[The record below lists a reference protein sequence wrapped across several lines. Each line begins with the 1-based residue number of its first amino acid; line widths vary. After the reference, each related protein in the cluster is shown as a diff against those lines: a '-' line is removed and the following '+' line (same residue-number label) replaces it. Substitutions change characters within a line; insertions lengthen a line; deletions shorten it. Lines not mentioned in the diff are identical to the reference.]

1 MILRVKPGILKGM
14 SENGPVLPPEVY
26 RRRRIVAVIALLAVI
41 LLLVAGVTSMVG
53 MINGKKDATVASTA
67 TASGAPFQSFSARPS
82 ETASATP
89 SASAAASATA
99 SASASATA
107 SATPSVTASAA
118 PTASVTPTAATTP
131 VATPTAAT
139 PTAPAPAPSVTT
151 AAVAAACTA
160 NDLKVTVTP
169 AKRTFAAGEQ
179 VSFHVTYTNSSKTP
193 CAVGGE
199 GANTGVDLNI
209 TSGAAQVYTRSLC
222 AATAVQKAEVAAG
235 AEGAT
240 DLAWDRK
247 INVLGCS
254 SASTAQKG
262 SYWAAVTVNGVSS
275 APVNF
280 IIQ

>member
-1 MILRVKPGILKGM
+1 MNLRVKPGILKGM

-89 SASAAASATA
+89 SASATASATA
-99 SASASATA
+99 SASASV
-107 SATPSVTASAA
+107 TPSVTASAA
-118 PTASVTPTAATTP
+118 PTASATT
-131 VATPTAAT
+131 ATPVVTLT
-139 PTAPAPAPSVTT
+139 TPAPAPSVTT
-151 AAVAAACTA
+151 AAVVAACTA

-199 GANTGVDLNI
+199 GTNTGVDLNI

-222 AATAVQKAEVAAG
+222 AATAVQKSEVAAG

-262 SYWAAVTVNGVSS
+262 SYWATATVNGVTS
-275 APVNF
+275 AQVNF
-280 IIQ
+280 VIQ

>member
-1 MILRVKPGILKGM
+1 MNLRVKPGILKGM

-26 RRRRIVAVIALLAVI
+26 RRRRIVAVIALLAII

-67 TASGAPFQSFSARPS
+67 TASGAPFQSFSARPT

-89 SASAAASATA
+89 SASATASATA

-118 PTASVTPTAATTP
+118 PTASVTTAAATPAATTP
-131 VATPTAAT
+131 AAT

-151 AAVAAACTA
+151 AAVVAACTA

-222 AATAVQKAEVAAG
+222 AATAVQKSEVAAG

-262 SYWAAVTVNGVSS
+262 SYWATATVNGVTS
-275 APVNF
+275 AQVNF
-280 IIQ
+280 VIQ

>member
-1 MILRVKPGILKGM
+1 M

-26 RRRRIVAVIALLAVI
+26 RRRRIVAVVALLAVI
-41 LLLVAGVTSMVG
+41 LLLVAGVTSIVG
-53 MINGKKDATVASTA
+53 MINNKKDATVASTA
-67 TASGAPFQSFSARPS
+67 TATGAPFQSFSARPS
-82 ETASATP
+82 ETASASASASASPSASPSETATKSASPNATETKAAETKSPEAKPSEAKTAQATPSATP
-89 SASAAASATA
+89 SASAAG
-99 SASASATA
+99 
-107 SATPSVTASAA
+107 V
-118 PTASVTPTAATTP
+118 V
-131 VATPTAAT
+131 
-139 PTAPAPAPSVTT
+139 
-151 AAVAAACTA
+151 AACTA

-199 GANTGVDLNI
+199 GTNTGVDLNI

-262 SYWAAVTVNGVSS
+262 SYWAAATVNGVTS

-280 IIQ
+280 VIQ

>member
-1 MILRVKPGILKGM
+1 MNLRVKPGILKSM

-26 RRRRIVAVIALLAVI
+26 RRRRIVAVIALLAII

-67 TASGAPFQSFSARPS
+67 TPSGAPFQSFSARPS

-89 SASAAASATA
+89 SASATA
-99 SASASATA
+99 SASASA

-118 PTASVTPTAATTP
+118 PTASVTTAA
-131 VATPTAAT
+131 ATPAAT
-139 PTAPAPAPSVTT
+139 PTTPAPTPSVTT
-151 AAVAAACTA
+151 AAAVAACTA

-169 AKRTFAAGEQ
+169 AKRVFAAGEQ

-199 GANTGVDLNI
+199 GTNTGVDLKI

-222 AATAVQKAEVAAG
+222 AATAVQKSEVAAG

>member
-1 MILRVKPGILKGM
+1 M

-26 RRRRIVAVIALLAVI
+26 RRRRIVAVIALLAII

-89 SASAAASATA
+89 SASATASATATA
-99 SASASATA
+99 SASASV
-107 SATPSVTASAA
+107 TPSVTASVA
-118 PTASVTPTAATTP
+118 PTASATTATP
-131 VATPTAAT
+131 VATPTT
-139 PTAPAPAPSVTT
+139 PAPTPSVTT

-222 AATAVQKAEVAAG
+222 AATAVQKSEVAAG

-262 SYWAAVTVNGVSS
+262 SYWATATVNGVTS
-275 APVNF
+275 AQVNF
-280 IIQ
+280 VIQ

>member
-1 MILRVKPGILKGM
+1 M

-26 RRRRIVAVIALLAVI
+26 RRRRIVAVVALLAVI
-41 LLLVAGVTSMVG
+41 LLLVAGVTSIVG
-53 MINGKKDATVASTA
+53 MINNKKDATVASTA
-67 TASGAPFQSFSARPS
+67 TATGAPFQSFSARPS
-82 ETASATP
+82 ETASA
-89 SASAAASATA
+89 SASASATA

-107 SATPSVTASAA
+107 SATSSVTASAA
-118 PTASVTPTAATTP
+118 PTASVTTAAATPAVTTP
-131 VATPTAAT
+131 AAT
-139 PTAPAPAPSVTT
+139 PTTPAPAPSVTT
-151 AAVAAACTA
+151 AAVVAACTA

-209 TSGAAQVYTRSLC
+209 TSGSAQVYTRSLC
-222 AATAVQKAEVAAG
+222 TATTLPKAEVAAG

-254 SASTAQKG
+254 AASNAQKG
-262 SYWAAVTVNGVSS
+262 SYWATATVNGVTSTQ
-275 APVNF
+275 VNF
-280 IIQ
+280 VIQ

>member
-1 MILRVKPGILKGM
+1 M

-89 SASAAASATA
+89 SASATASATA

-118 PTASVTPTAATTP
+118 PTASVTPTTAN
-131 VATPTAAT
+131 TPTAT
-139 PTAPAPAPSVTT
+139 PTAPAPTPSVTT
-151 AAVAAACTA
+151 AAVVAACTA

-235 AEGAT
+235 AEAAT

-262 SYWAAVTVNGVSS
+262 SYWATATVNGVSS

>member
-1 MILRVKPGILKGM
+1 MNLRVKPGILKGM

-26 RRRRIVAVIALLAVI
+26 RRRRIVAVIALLAII

-89 SASAAASATA
+89 SASATASATATA
-99 SASASATA
+99 SASASVP
-107 SATPSVTASAA
+107 PSVTASVA
-118 PTASVTPTAATTP
+118 PTASATTATP
-131 VATPTAAT
+131 VATPTT
-139 PTAPAPAPSVTT
+139 PAPTPSVTT
-151 AAVAAACTA
+151 AAAVAACTA

-222 AATAVQKAEVAAG
+222 AATAVQKSEVAAG

-262 SYWAAVTVNGVSS
+262 SYWATATVNGVTS
-275 APVNF
+275 AQVNF
-280 IIQ
+280 VIQ

>member
-26 RRRRIVAVIALLAVI
+26 RRRRIVAVIALLAII

-89 SASAAASATA
+89 SASATASATA

-118 PTASVTPTAATTP
+118 PTASVTTAAATPAATTP
-131 VATPTAAT
+131 AAT

>member
-89 SASAAASATA
+89 SASATASATA
-99 SASASATA
+99 SASATATASASA

-118 PTASVTPTAATTP
+118 PTASATT
-131 VATPTAAT
+131 ATPAAT
-139 PTAPAPAPSVTT
+139 PTTPAPTPSVTT

-262 SYWAAVTVNGVSS
+262 SYWASATVNGVSS

>member
-1 MILRVKPGILKGM
+1 MNLRVKPGILKGM

-26 RRRRIVAVIALLAVI
+26 RRRRIVAVITLLAII

-89 SASAAASATA
+89 SASATASATATA
-99 SASASATA
+99 SASASV
-107 SATPSVTASAA
+107 TPSVTASAA
-118 PTASVTPTAATTP
+118 PTASATTATP
-131 VATPTAAT
+131 VATPTT
-139 PTAPAPAPSVTT
+139 PAPTPSVTT
-151 AAVAAACTA
+151 AAAVAACTA
-160 NDLKVTVTP
+160 NDLKVTITP

-222 AATAVQKAEVAAG
+222 AATAVQKSEVAAG

-262 SYWAAVTVNGVSS
+262 SYWATATVNGVTS
-275 APVNF
+275 AQVNF
-280 IIQ
+280 VIQ

>member
-1 MILRVKPGILKGM
+1 VNLRVKPGILKGM

-26 RRRRIVAVIALLAVI
+26 RRRRIVAVIALLAII

-89 SASAAASATA
+89 SASATASATATA
-99 SASASATA
+99 SASASV
-107 SATPSVTASAA
+107 TPSVTASAA
-118 PTASVTPTAATTP
+118 PTASATTATP
-131 VATPTAAT
+131 VATPTT
-139 PTAPAPAPSVTT
+139 PAPTPSVTT
-151 AAVAAACTA
+151 AAAVAACTA

-199 GANTGVDLNI
+199 GANTGVDLKI

-222 AATAVQKAEVAAG
+222 AATAVQKSEVAAG

-262 SYWAAVTVNGVSS
+262 SYWATATVNGVTS
-275 APVNF
+275 AQVNF
-280 IIQ
+280 VIQ

>member
-1 MILRVKPGILKGM
+1 MNLRVKPGILKGM

-89 SASAAASATA
+89 SASATASATATA
-99 SASASATA
+99 SASASV
-107 SATPSVTASAA
+107 TPSVTASAA
-118 PTASVTPTAATTP
+118 PTASATTATP
-131 VATPTAAT
+131 VATPTT
-139 PTAPAPAPSVTT
+139 PAPTPSVTT
-151 AAVAAACTA
+151 AAVVAACTA

-222 AATAVQKAEVAAG
+222 AATAVQKSEVAAG
-235 AEGAT
+235 AEGAA

-262 SYWAAVTVNGVSS
+262 SYWATATVNGVSS
-275 APVNF
+275 AQVNF
-280 IIQ
+280 VIQ

>member
-1 MILRVKPGILKGM
+1 MNLRVKPGILKGM

-89 SASAAASATA
+89 SASATASATA

-118 PTASVTPTAATTP
+118 PTASVTPTTATTP
-131 VATPTAAT
+131 AAT
-139 PTAPAPAPSVTT
+139 PTAPAPTPSVTNA
-151 AAVAAACTA
+151 AAVAACTA

-209 TSGAAQVYTRSLC
+209 TSGAAQVNTRSLC

-262 SYWAAVTVNGVSS
+262 SYWASATVNGVTS

-280 IIQ
+280 VIQ

>member
-89 SASAAASATA
+89 SASATASATA

-131 VATPTAAT
+131 AAT
-139 PTAPAPAPSVTT
+139 PTAPASTPSVTN
-151 AAVAAACTA
+151 AAVVAACTA

-199 GANTGVDLNI
+199 GANTGVDLKI

-235 AEGAT
+235 AEAAT

-262 SYWAAVTVNGVSS
+262 SYWATATVNGVSS
-275 APVNF
+275 AQVNF
-280 IIQ
+280 VIQ

>member
-1 MILRVKPGILKGM
+1 MNLRVKPGILKGM

-67 TASGAPFQSFSARPS
+67 TPSGAPFQSFSARPS

-89 SASAAASATA
+89 SASATASATA
-99 SASASATA
+99 SASA

-118 PTASVTPTAATTP
+118 PTASVTTAAATPAATTP
-131 VATPTAAT
+131 AAT
-139 PTAPAPAPSVTT
+139 PTAPAPTPSVTT
-151 AAVAAACTA
+151 AAAVAACTA

-169 AKRTFAAGEQ
+169 AKRVFAAGEQ

-209 TSGAAQVYTRSLC
+209 TSGSAQVYTRSLC
-222 AATAVQKAEVAAG
+222 AATAVQKSEVAAG

-262 SYWAAVTVNGVSS
+262 SYWASATVNGVSS

>member
-1 MILRVKPGILKGM
+1 MNLRVKPGILKSM

-67 TASGAPFQSFSARPS
+67 TPSGAPFQSFSARPS

-89 SASAAASATA
+89 SASATASATA
-99 SASASATA
+99 SASA

-118 PTASVTPTAATTP
+118 PTASATTATP
-131 VATPTAAT
+131 VATPTTPAPT
-139 PTAPAPAPSVTT
+139 PTTPAPSVTT
-151 AAVAAACTA
+151 AAAVAACTA

-222 AATAVQKAEVAAG
+222 AATAVQKSEVAAG

>member
-1 MILRVKPGILKGM
+1 MNLRVKPGILKGM

-26 RRRRIVAVIALLAVI
+26 RRRRIVAVIALLAII

-89 SASAAASATA
+89 SASATASATATA
-99 SASASATA
+99 SASASV
-107 SATPSVTASAA
+107 TPSVTASAA
-118 PTASVTPTAATTP
+118 PTASATTATP
-131 VATPTAAT
+131 VATPTT
-139 PTAPAPAPSVTT
+139 PAPIPSVTT
-151 AAVAAACTA
+151 AAVVAACTA

-199 GANTGVDLNI
+199 GANTGVDLSI

-222 AATAVQKAEVAAG
+222 AATAVQKSEVAAG

-262 SYWAAVTVNGVSS
+262 SYWASATVNGVSS

-280 IIQ
+280 VIQ

>member
-1 MILRVKPGILKGM
+1 MNLRVKPGILKGM

-26 RRRRIVAVIALLAVI
+26 RRRRIVAVIALLAII

-89 SASAAASATA
+89 SASATASATATA
-99 SASASATA
+99 SASASV
-107 SATPSVTASAA
+107 TPSVTASVA
-118 PTASVTPTAATTP
+118 PTASATTATP
-131 VATPTAAT
+131 VATPTT
-139 PTAPAPAPSVTT
+139 PAPTPSVTT
-151 AAVAAACTA
+151 AAAVAACTA
-160 NDLKVTVTP
+160 NDLKVTITP

-222 AATAVQKAEVAAG
+222 AATAVQKSEVAAG

-262 SYWAAVTVNGVSS
+262 SYWATATVNGVTS
-275 APVNF
+275 AQVNF
-280 IIQ
+280 VIQ

>member
-1 MILRVKPGILKGM
+1 M

-26 RRRRIVAVIALLAVI
+26 RRRRIVAVIALLAII

-53 MINGKKDATVASTA
+53 MINGKKEATVASTA

-89 SASAAASATA
+89 SASATASATATA
-99 SASASATA
+99 SASASV
-107 SATPSVTASAA
+107 TPSVTASAA
-118 PTASVTPTAATTP
+118 PTASATTATP
-131 VATPTAAT
+131 VATPTT
-139 PTAPAPAPSVTT
+139 PAPTPSVTT
-151 AAVAAACTA
+151 AAVVAACTA

-222 AATAVQKAEVAAG
+222 AATAVQKSEVAAG

-262 SYWAAVTVNGVSS
+262 SYWATATVNGVTS
-275 APVNF
+275 AQVNF
-280 IIQ
+280 VIQ

>member
-1 MILRVKPGILKGM
+1 M

-82 ETASATP
+82 ETASAIP
-89 SASAAASATA
+89 SASATA
-99 SASASATA
+99 SASASASA
-107 SATPSVTASAA
+107 SVTPSVTASAA
-118 PTASVTPTAATTP
+118 PTASATTATP
-131 VATPTAAT
+131 VATPTT
-139 PTAPAPAPSVTT
+139 PAPTPSVTT
-151 AAVAAACTA
+151 AAAVAACTA

-199 GANTGVDLNI
+199 GANTGVDLKI

-222 AATAVQKAEVAAG
+222 AATAVQKSEVAAG

-262 SYWAAVTVNGVSS
+262 SYWATATVNGVTS
-275 APVNF
+275 AQVNF
-280 IIQ
+280 VIQ

>member
-1 MILRVKPGILKGM
+1 MNLRVKPGILKSM

-26 RRRRIVAVIALLAVI
+26 RRRRIVAVIALLAII

-67 TASGAPFQSFSARPS
+67 TPSGAPFQSFSARPS

-89 SASAAASATA
+89 STSATASATA
-99 SASASATA
+99 SA

-118 PTASVTPTAATTP
+118 PTASVTTAAVTPAATTP
-131 VATPTAAT
+131 AAT
-139 PTAPAPAPSVTT
+139 PTAPAPTPSMTT
-151 AAVAAACTA
+151 AAAVAACTA

-199 GANTGVDLNI
+199 GANTGVDLKI

-222 AATAVQKAEVAAG
+222 AATAVQKSEVAAG

>member
-1 MILRVKPGILKGM
+1 MNLRVKPGILKGM

-26 RRRRIVAVIALLAVI
+26 RRRRIVAVIALLAII

-67 TASGAPFQSFSARPS
+67 TPSGAPFQSFSARPS

-89 SASAAASATA
+89 SASATA
-99 SASASATA
+99 SASASASA

-118 PTASVTPTAATTP
+118 PTASVPTAAATPTATTL
-131 VATPTAAT
+131 AAT
-139 PTAPAPAPSVTT
+139 PTAPAPTPSVTT
-151 AAVAAACTA
+151 AAAVAACTA

-199 GANTGVDLNI
+199 DANTGVDLKI

-222 AATAVQKAEVAAG
+222 AATAVQKSEVAAG

>member
-1 MILRVKPGILKGM
+1 MNLRVKPGILKGM

-67 TASGAPFQSFSARPS
+67 TPSGAPFQSFSARPS

-89 SASAAASATA
+89 SASATASATA
-99 SASASATA
+99 SASASV
-107 SATPSVTASAA
+107 TPSVTASAV
-118 PTASVTPTAATTP
+118 PTASATTATP
-131 VATPTAAT
+131 VATPTT
-139 PTAPAPAPSVTT
+139 PAPTPSVTT
-151 AAVAAACTA
+151 AAVVAACTA

-179 VSFHVTYTNSSKTP
+179 VSFHVAYTNSSKTP

-222 AATAVQKAEVAAG
+222 AATAVQKSEVAAG
-235 AEGAT
+235 AEGAA

-262 SYWAAVTVNGVSS
+262 SYWATATVNGVTS
-275 APVNF
+275 AQVNF
-280 IIQ
+280 VIQ

>member
-1 MILRVKPGILKGM
+1 MILRVKPGILKSM

-26 RRRRIVAVIALLAVI
+26 RRRRIVAVIALLAII

-53 MINGKKDATVASTA
+53 MINGKKEATVASTA

-89 SASAAASATA
+89 SAIATA
-99 SASASATA
+99 SARATA

-118 PTASVTPTAATTP
+118 PTASATTATP
-131 VATPTAAT
+131 VATPTTPAPT
-139 PTAPAPAPSVTT
+139 PTTPAPSVTT
-151 AAVAAACTA
+151 AAAVAACTA

-222 AATAVQKAEVAAG
+222 AATAVQKSEVAAG

-262 SYWAAVTVNGVSS
+262 SYWATATVNGVTS
-275 APVNF
+275 AQVNF
-280 IIQ
+280 VIQ

>member
-1 MILRVKPGILKGM
+1 MNLRVKPGILKGM

-26 RRRRIVAVIALLAVI
+26 RRRRIVAVIALLAII

-89 SASAAASATA
+89 SASATASATATA
-99 SASASATA
+99 SASASVN
-107 SATPSVTASAA
+107 PSVTASVA
-118 PTASVTPTAATTP
+118 PTASATTATP
-131 VATPTAAT
+131 VATPTT
-139 PTAPAPAPSVTT
+139 PAPTPSVTT
-151 AAVAAACTA
+151 AAVVAACTA

-222 AATAVQKAEVAAG
+222 AATAVQKSEVAAG

-262 SYWAAVTVNGVSS
+262 SYWATATVNGVTS
-275 APVNF
+275 AQVNF
-280 IIQ
+280 VIQ

>member
-1 MILRVKPGILKGM
+1 M

-26 RRRRIVAVIALLAVI
+26 RRRRIVAVIALLAII

-89 SASAAASATA
+89 SASATASATA
-99 SASASATA
+99 SASASA
-107 SATPSVTASAA
+107 SVTPSVTASAA
-118 PTASVTPTAATTP
+118 PTASATTATP
-131 VATPTAAT
+131 VATPTT
-139 PTAPAPAPSVTT
+139 PAPTPSVTT
-151 AAVAAACTA
+151 AAAVAACTA
-160 NDLKVTVTP
+160 NDLKVTITP

-222 AATAVQKAEVAAG
+222 AATAVQKSEVAAG

-262 SYWAAVTVNGVSS
+262 SYWVTATVNGVSS

-280 IIQ
+280 VIQ

>member
-1 MILRVKPGILKGM
+1 M

-89 SASAAASATA
+89 SASATASATATA
-99 SASASATA
+99 SASASV
-107 SATPSVTASAA
+107 TPSVTASVA
-118 PTASVTPTAATTP
+118 PTASATTATP
-131 VATPTAAT
+131 VATPTT
-139 PTAPAPAPSVTT
+139 PAPTPSVTT
-151 AAVAAACTA
+151 AAVVAACTA

-199 GANTGVDLNI
+199 GANTGVDLKI

-222 AATAVQKAEVAAG
+222 AATAVQKSEVAAG

-262 SYWAAVTVNGVSS
+262 SYWATATVNGVTS
-275 APVNF
+275 AQVNF
-280 IIQ
+280 VIQ

>member
-1 MILRVKPGILKGM
+1 MNLRVKPGILKGM

-26 RRRRIVAVIALLAVI
+26 RRRRIVAVIALLAII

-67 TASGAPFQSFSARPS
+67 TPSGAPFQSFSARPS

-89 SASAAASATA
+89 SASATASATA
-99 SASASATA
+99 SASA

-118 PTASVTPTAATTP
+118 PTASVTTAAATPTATTP
-131 VATPTAAT
+131 AAT
-139 PTAPAPAPSVTT
+139 PTAPAPTPSVTT
-151 AAVAAACTA
+151 AAAVAACTA
-160 NDLKVTVTP
+160 NDLKVTITP

-199 GANTGVDLNI
+199 GANTGVDLKI

-222 AATAVQKAEVAAG
+222 AATSVQKSEVAAG

>member
-1 MILRVKPGILKGM
+1 MNLRVKPGILKSM

-26 RRRRIVAVIALLAVI
+26 RRRRIVAVIALLAII

-67 TASGAPFQSFSARPS
+67 TPSGAPFQSFSARPS

-89 SASAAASATA
+89 SASATASATA
-99 SASASATA
+99 SASA

-118 PTASVTPTAATTP
+118 PTASATTATP
-131 VATPTAAT
+131 VATPTTPAPT
-139 PTAPAPAPSVTT
+139 PTTPAPSVTT
-151 AAVAAACTA
+151 AAAVAACTA

-169 AKRTFAAGEQ
+169 AKRVFAAGEQ

-199 GANTGVDLNI
+199 GANTGVDLKI

-222 AATAVQKAEVAAG
+222 AATAVQKSEVAAG

-280 IIQ
+280 VIQ

>member
-1 MILRVKPGILKGM
+1 MILRVKPGILKSM

-67 TASGAPFQSFSARPS
+67 TPSGAPFQSFSARPS

-89 SASAAASATA
+89 SASATASATA

-131 VATPTAAT
+131 AAT
-139 PTAPAPAPSVTT
+139 PTAPAPTPSVTT

-235 AEGAT
+235 AEAAT

-262 SYWAAVTVNGVSS
+262 SYWATATVNGVSS
-275 APVNF
+275 AQVNF
-280 IIQ
+280 VIQ

>member
-26 RRRRIVAVIALLAVI
+26 RRRRIMAVIALLAVI

-89 SASAAASATA
+89 SASATASATA
-99 SASASATA
+99 SASATATASASA

-118 PTASVTPTAATTP
+118 PTASATT
-131 VATPTAAT
+131 ATPAAT
-139 PTAPAPAPSVTT
+139 PTTPAPTPSVTT

-262 SYWAAVTVNGVSS
+262 SYWASATVNGVSS

>member
-1 MILRVKPGILKGM
+1 M

-89 SASAAASATA
+89 SASATASATA
-99 SASASATA
+99 SASATATA

-118 PTASVTPTAATTP
+118 PTASVTTAAATPAATTP
-131 VATPTAAT
+131 AAT
-139 PTAPAPAPSVTT
+139 PAAPAPTPSVTT
-151 AAVAAACTA
+151 AAAVAACTA

-169 AKRTFAAGEQ
+169 TKRTFAAGEQ

-235 AEGAT
+235 AEAAT

-262 SYWAAVTVNGVSS
+262 SYWATATVNGVSS

>member
-89 SASAAASATA
+89 SASATASATA

-118 PTASVTPTAATTP
+118 PTASVTTAVATP
-131 VATPTAAT
+131 VATTPAAT
-139 PTAPAPAPSVTT
+139 PTTPAPAPSVTT

-222 AATAVQKAEVAAG
+222 AATAVQKSEVAAG

-240 DLAWDRK
+240 DLACDRK

>member
-1 MILRVKPGILKGM
+1 M

-89 SASAAASATA
+89 SASATDSATATA
-99 SASASATA
+99 SASASV
-107 SATPSVTASAA
+107 TPSVTASAA
-118 PTASVTPTAATTP
+118 PTASATTATP
-131 VATPTAAT
+131 VATPTT
-139 PTAPAPAPSVTT
+139 PAPTPSVTT
-151 AAVAAACTA
+151 AAVVAACTA

-222 AATAVQKAEVAAG
+222 AATAVQKSEVAAG
-235 AEGAT
+235 AEGAA

-262 SYWAAVTVNGVSS
+262 SYWATATVNGVTS
-275 APVNF
+275 AQVNF
-280 IIQ
+280 VIQ

>member
-1 MILRVKPGILKGM
+1 M

-26 RRRRIVAVIALLAVI
+26 RRRRIVAVVALLAVI
-41 LLLVAGVTSMVG
+41 LLLVAGVTSIVG
-53 MINGKKDATVASTA
+53 MINNKKDATVASTA
-67 TASGAPFQSFSARPS
+67 TATGAPFQSFSARPS
-82 ETASATP
+82 ETASASASASPSETTTKSASPNATETKAAESKSPEAKPSEAKTAQATPSATP
-89 SASAAASATA
+89 SASAAG
-99 SASASATA
+99 
-107 SATPSVTASAA
+107 V
-118 PTASVTPTAATTP
+118 V
-131 VATPTAAT
+131 
-139 PTAPAPAPSVTT
+139 
-151 AAVAAACTA
+151 AACTA

-209 TSGAAQVYTRSLC
+209 TSGSAQVYTRSLC
-222 AATAVQKAEVAAG
+222 TATTLPKAEVAAG

-254 SASTAQKG
+254 AASNAQKG
-262 SYWAAVTVNGVSS
+262 SYWATATVNGVTSTK
-275 APVNF
+275 VNF
-280 IIQ
+280 VIQ

>member
-1 MILRVKPGILKGM
+1 MNLRVKPGILKGM

-89 SASAAASATA
+89 SASATASATA

-118 PTASVTPTAATTP
+118 PTASVTTAAATPAATTP
-131 VATPTAAT
+131 AAT

>member
-1 MILRVKPGILKGM
+1 MILRVKPGILKSM

-26 RRRRIVAVIALLAVI
+26 RRRRIVAVIALLAII

-89 SASAAASATA
+89 SASATASATA
-99 SASASATA
+99 SASASA
-107 SATPSVTASAA
+107 SVTPSVTASAA
-118 PTASVTPTAATTP
+118 PTASATTATP
-131 VATPTAAT
+131 VATPTT
-139 PTAPAPAPSVTT
+139 PAPTPSVTT
-151 AAVAAACTA
+151 AAVVAACTA

-199 GANTGVDLNI
+199 GANTGVDLKI

-222 AATAVQKAEVAAG
+222 AATAVQKSEVAAG

-262 SYWAAVTVNGVSS
+262 SYWATATVNGVTS
-275 APVNF
+275 AQVNF
-280 IIQ
+280 VIQ